1 MKIGLRK
8 KSRTILLS
16 LVVMCLMFG
25 SMGVKASPD
34 MWISDCSSS
43 IKPGETIYLTS
54 SFEFEN
60 IWQGLAKEIFL
71 YYSVN
76 SYAYD
81 NYKTI
86 SNNDAQP
93 EQKYL
98 TLSTSGLGLEDGDV
112 IRLKVA
118 CDWGVVGF
126 VKKGTLEDTAT
137 VNVYEDKLG
146 GSLGLGAI
154 LGIVF
159 GSIALTTI
167 VVITIVRS
175 RKKKAIRE
183 AIVK

>member
-1 MKIGLRK
+1 MKISLRR

-16 LVVMCLMFG
+16 LVLLFLMFK
-25 SMGVKASPD
+25 SMGVKASPE
-34 MWISDCSSS
+34 MGISDCTSS
-43 IKPGETIYLTS
+43 IKPGETVYLTII
-54 SFEFEN
+54 FEFEN
-60 IWQGLAKEIFL
+60 IWQGLTTEIFL

-81 NYKTI
+81 NCKTI
-86 SNNDAQP
+86 PNEDAQP
-93 EQKYL
+93 EQKHL
-98 TLSTSGLGLEDGDV
+98 TLSTSGLGLEDGDK

-118 CDWGVVGF
+118 CDWGVILVL
-126 VKKGTLEDTAT
+126 KGTLEDTAT